1 MSVCAFE
8 WWVSSLEIIAW
19 LTFTYSDLALSYS
32 NDTLNVYVCT
42 MVIVDFVKPGAMS
55 CGMLY
60 AHFHFDNQGT
70 VLYIRYL
77 SFSDLS
83 IMVESMYR
91 FLQIITFM

>member
-32 NDTLNVYVCT
+32 NDILNIYVCT

-60 AHFHFDNQGT
+60 ANFHFDNQGT

>member
-1 MSVCAFE
+1 M
-8 WWVSSLEIIAW
+8 
-19 LTFTYSDLALSYS
+19 TFTYSDLALSYS
-32 NDTLNVYVCT
+32 NDTLNIYVCT
-42 MVIVDFVKPGAMS
+42 MAIVDFVKPGAMS

-60 AHFHFDNQGT
+60 ANFHFDNQGT